1 MIQTTTTAEGG
12 GGGGGGRGEG
22 GRGGAGGRG
31 GGGRQ
36 ERRATEMKIIQQQG
50 NEISNFSNICV
61 ELDSVLHG
69 LLDSRVPEN

>member
-1 MIQTTTTAEGG
+1 MIQSTTTAY
-12 GGGGGGRGEG
+12 GE
-22 GRGGAGGRG
+22 G

-36 ERRATEMKIIQQQG
+36 ERRATKIKIIQQRG
-50 NEISNFSNICV
+50 NEISNFLNICV